1 MKNYLAVIMLILGAT
16 CVGVIA
22 QGNEDPDRMHHE
34 LELRQRH
41 LELETRQAELE
52 FQRQMHEIELD
63 ERRSELKRRRL
74 GHDSRG
80 HDDGGGFVLVL
91 IFAVI
96 NILLTVWVYQD
107 IRARSVGSGLWIPV
121 TLIAGFFG
129 ALLYLLARLGDN
141 KAE

>member
-1 MKNYLAVIMLILGAT
+1 MRHYLAIIMLILGAT

-22 QGNEDPDRMHHE
+22 QEDNELDRLSHE
-34 LELRQRH
+34 LELGQRH

-63 ERRSELKRRRL
+63 ERRSELERQKRV
-74 GHDSRG
+74 HDPRG
-80 HDDGGGFVLVL
+80 HHNKEGFVFVL
-91 IFAVI
+91 ICVVL

-107 IRARSVGSGLWIPV
+107 IRARSAGSGLWIPV
-121 TLIAGFFG
+121 TLISGFFG

>member
-41 LELETRQAELE
+41 MELETRQVELD
-52 FQRQMHEIELD
+52 FQRQMHEIELA
-63 ERRSELKRRRL
+63 ERRSELERQER
-74 GHDSRG
+74 DPDPRG
-80 HDDGGGFVLVL
+80 HSEGGGFVLVL
-91 IFAVI
+91 FCVVL

-107 IRARSVGSGLWIPV
+107 MRARSAGSGLWIPV
-121 TLIAGFFG
+121 TLMAGVLG
-129 ALLYLLARLGDN
+129 ALLYLLARLGDI